1 MVRNACLQ
9 QADDSEEAQMGKK
22 EEEAEGGETD
32 GIRPARTTRLAA
44 RSSTLLSFLFLCLS
58 AFSASLQHAALSA
71 IQRFSR
77 YQPQIASVRKE
88 GRGEEKE

>member
-1 MVRNACLQ
+1 MR
-9 QADDSEEAQMGKK
+9 KK
-22 EEEAEGGETD
+22 EEEGEKPTASVPPK
-32 GIRPARTTRLAA
+32 RRLAA